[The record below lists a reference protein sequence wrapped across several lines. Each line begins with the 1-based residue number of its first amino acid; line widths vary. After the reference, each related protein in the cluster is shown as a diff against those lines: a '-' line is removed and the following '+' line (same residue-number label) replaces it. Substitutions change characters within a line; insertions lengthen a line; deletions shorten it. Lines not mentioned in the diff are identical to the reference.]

1 MVVSGCAPYA
11 EDSWQTMRIGEV
23 TFYGVKPCQRCIIT
37 TVDQSTGNRHQREP
51 LKTLA
56 TYRRVKGGVIFGQ
69 NLVHAGLGEV
79 RLGNLIAVQKTL
91 D

>member
-1 MVVSGCAPYA
+1 MGS
-11 EDSWQTMRIGEV
+11 
-23 TFYGVKPCQRCIIT
+23 
-37 TVDQSTGNRHQREP
+37 EP

-69 NLVHAGLGEV
+69 NLIHRSQNQIQVGSSIEV
-79 RLGNLIAVQKTL
+79 LSYRHPES